1 MKDYERVE
9 TLYWANFTLAD
20 TIGVDE
26 INKMFNTLFDEC
38 KGKGMY
44 KYLTE
49 LAMVLNHKIFE
60 WYYQNKT
67 YSVLYENLY
76 LQLRD
81 YAHHNLKRKEL
92 DFYISITD

>member
-44 KYLTE
+44 KYL
-49 LAMVLNHKIFE
+49 
-60 WYYQNKT
+60 
-67 YSVLYENLY
+67 
-76 LQLRD
+76 
-81 YAHHNLKRKEL
+81 KRKEL